1 MVDKQGILHFLK
13 FLVVP
18 SISSNKVLFIIFGI
32 LLFALL
38 VDSSLLNIY
47 TFLNSIFLFDQQYLI
62 FIIITFL
69 FIVGQ
74 YFILAI
80 VRIRIKKVES
90 TWKLHRIV
98 HNSVTISQY
107 LMSLFLLI
115 IILEIFFNSYYSTVL
130 LILITIISYGLS
142 CISLGLLALRFFL
155 VFRLKKSYS
164 ILFYSL
170 SSIAF
175 VISNLFLMIFVLR
188 IIPQIGN
195 VIQRHGHIILYF
207 NDPGSFEYVLYNG
220 YAISSIIAF
229 IITWIATAIILYN
242 YANRIG
248 KIKYWIIISLPL
260 VYFLSQF
267 VSLFLDI
274 LNNII
279 EQNIFLYMILF
290 TVIFSISKAA
300 GSIQFGIAFWV
311 MVKKMNKMVVL
322 RDFLIIVTIGF
333 MLLFVS
339 EQAVSLISFPYPP
352 FGLAS
357 VATLGL
363 SSYLI
368 LVGLY
373 YSAVS
378 ISKDVN
384 MRKFILSSALNEV
397 NFLIKIGSAE
407 VEKETEKIVNK
418 LIYQN
423 LKEIKYEIGIT
434 SPENVREYLDEIVD
448 EIKKMKGIT

>member
-1 MVDKQGILHFLK
+1 VNKQGIFHYLK
-13 FLVVP
+13 FLVFP
-18 SISSNKVLFIIFGI
+18 SISSNKVLLIIFGI
-32 LLFALL
+32 LLFTLL
-38 VDSSLLNIY
+38 VDSSLLKTY
-47 TFLNSIFLFDQQYLI
+47 TFLNGIFLPDQQYFTL
-62 FIIITFL
+62 IIITFL
-69 FIVGQ
+69 FIIGQ
-74 YFILAI
+74 YFILSI
-80 VRIRIKKVES
+80 VRIRIKKIES
-90 TWKLHRIV
+90 AWKLQHMV
-98 HNSVTISQY
+98 HNIVTISQY
-107 LMSLFLLI
+107 LLSLFLLI
-115 IILEIFFNSYYSTVL
+115 IILEIFFNSYYSTIL
-130 LILITIISYGLS
+130 LILITMISYGLS
-142 CISLGLLALRFFL
+142 CISLGLLALRFFMW
-155 VFRLKKSYS
+155 FRLKKTYS

-170 SSIAF
+170 SSMVF

-195 VIQRHGHIILYF
+195 KIQPHGHIVLYF

-248 KIKYWIIISLPL
+248 RIKYWIIISLPL
-260 VYFLSQF
+260 IYFLSQF
-267 VSLFLDI
+267 ISLFLDI
-274 LNNII
+274 FNDII
-279 EQNIFLYMILF
+279 EQNIGLYLILF
-290 TVIFSISKAA
+290 TLIFSISKAA

-339 EQAVSLISFPYPP
+339 EQAVSLISLPYPP

-357 VATLGL
+357 IATLGL

-368 LVGLY
+368 LIGLY
-373 YSAVS
+373 FSAIY

-407 VEKETEKIVNK
+407 VEKETEKIVHK
-418 LIYQN
+418 LIDQN
-423 LKEIKYEIGIT
+423 LEEIKYEIGIT
-434 SPENVREYLDEIVD
+434 SPENIKGYLDEIVD

>member
-1 MVDKQGILHFLK
+1 VNKQGIFHYLK
-13 FLVVP
+13 FLVFP
-18 SISSNKVLFIIFGI
+18 SISSNKVLLIIFGI
-32 LLFALL
+32 LLFTLL
-38 VDSSLLNIY
+38 VDSSLLKTY
-47 TFLNSIFLFDQQYLI
+47 TFLNGIFLPDQQYFTL
-62 FIIITFL
+62 IIITFL
-69 FIVGQ
+69 FIIGQ
-74 YFILAI
+74 YFILSI
-80 VRIRIKKVES
+80 VRIRIKKIES
-90 TWKLHRIV
+90 AWKLQHMV
-98 HNSVTISQY
+98 HNIVTISQY
-107 LMSLFLLI
+107 LLSLFLLI
-115 IILEIFFNSYYSTVL
+115 IILEIFFNSYYSTIL
-130 LILITIISYGLS
+130 LILITMISYGLS
-142 CISLGLLALRFFL
+142 CISLGLLALRFFMW
-155 VFRLKKSYS
+155 FRLKKTYS

-170 SSIAF
+170 SSMVF

-195 VIQRHGHIILYF
+195 KIQPHGHIVLYF

-248 KIKYWIIISLPL
+248 RIKYWIIISLPL
-260 VYFLSQF
+260 IYFLSQF
-267 VSLFLDI
+267 ISLFLDI
-274 LNNII
+274 FNDII
-279 EQNIFLYMILF
+279 EQNIGLYLILF
-290 TVIFSISKAA
+290 TLIFSISKAT

-339 EQAVSLISFPYPP
+339 EQAVSLISLPYPP

-357 VATLGL
+357 IATLGL

-368 LVGLY
+368 LIGLY
-373 YSAVS
+373 FSAIY

-407 VEKETEKIVNK
+407 VEKETEKIVHK
-418 LIYQN
+418 LIDQN
-423 LKEIKYEIGIT
+423 LEEIKYEIGIT
-434 SPENVREYLDEIVD
+434 SPENIKGYLDEIVD